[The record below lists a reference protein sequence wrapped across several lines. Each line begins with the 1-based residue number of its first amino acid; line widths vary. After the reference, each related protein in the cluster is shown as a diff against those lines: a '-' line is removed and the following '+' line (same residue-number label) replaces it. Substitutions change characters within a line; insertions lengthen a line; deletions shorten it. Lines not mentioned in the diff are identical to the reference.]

1 MLGTHTGSL
10 VHVAGAAFGLSALI
24 VSSAVAF
31 SVVKYAG
38 AAYLIWLGIRRWR
51 AGDRTVAAASAS
63 TAPMSSL
70 FRQGVIVQLLNPK
83 TAVFFLAF
91 LPQFVDVD
99 RGSVTM
105 QIVVLGVVFIV
116 LGLMSDG
123 TYQDVSR
130 YDDGTSFVDEGD
142 YESYNGAITFY
153 SATTGETYQ
162 GSVSGDVLT
171 QIINNYTQ
179 VFERD

>member
-1 MLGTHTGSL
+1 MRRLVMFALAGTLAACSLDSTGPNGSL
-10 VHVAGAAFGLSALI
+10 AGNYSLRTIDGQRLPYTFSGGLRL
-24 VSSAVAF
+24 
-31 SVVKYAG
+31 
-38 AAYLIWLGIRRWR
+38 
-51 AGDRTVAAASAS
+51 
-63 TAPMSSL
+63 MSDDL
-70 FRQGVIVQLLNPK
+70 
-83 TAVFFLAF
+83 T
-91 LPQFVDVD
+91 
-99 RGSVTM
+99 
-105 QIVVLGVVFIV
+105 
-116 LGLMSDG
+116 LMSDG

-142 YESYNGAITFY
+142 YTSYNGAITFY